1 MDEDLRQYVRE
12 TPWPEVRDRI
22 RSTARAG
29 GMHNLESAASLGTLA
44 DHFAIMPEQER
55 VLDEVWD
62 ALRYAHH
69 PASWLA
75 PRLLKPERLD
85 RPLDHYGLPHPEWSE
100 PIFDTR
106 MPRGVDQIEGPFP
119 IDAERVRLTPL
130 WDRALPYTYAAACF
144 LTPPGEPIG
153 RETIQLMVRAI
164 IPMTPVLH
172 GCTGA
177 HACRVHPDDLIRRF
191 TNQAI
196 VYPVP
201 GAIGYAGS
209 RLLVWRALSILT
221 GSDTHVSFAEVARSV
236 RVDCWVDIKPLM
248 ERVYWP
254 DRVNNC
260 YAHVN
265 ESRGETMMMMWD
277 EGSY

>member
-1 MDEDLRQYVRE
+1 MEEDLRKYVRE
-12 TPWPEVRDRI
+12 TPWPEVRERI

-29 GMHNLESAASLGTLA
+29 GMHNLELAASLGTLA
-44 DHFAIMPEQER
+44 DYFAIMPEQER

-69 PASWLA
+69 PVSWLA

-85 RPLDHYGLPHPEWSE
+85 RPLLEYDLPHPEWSE

-106 MPRGVDQIEGPFP
+106 LPRGVDQIEGPFP
-119 IDAERVRLTPL
+119 MDAESVRLTLPG
-130 WDRALPYTYAAACF
+130 DGELPYTYAAACF
-144 LTPPGEPIG
+144 LTPPGESIG
-153 RETIQLMVRAI
+153 RQTIQLMVDAL
-164 IPMTPVLH
+164 IPTTPVLH

-177 HACRVHPDDLIRRF
+177 HVCRVHPDDLIRRF
-191 TNQAI
+191 TKQAKS
-196 VYPVP
+196 YPTP

-209 RLLVWRALSILT
+209 RLLVWRALAILT
-221 GSDTHVSFAEVARSV
+221 GSDTHASFAEVARSV
-236 RVDCWVDIKPLM
+236 CVGRWIDIKPLM
-248 ERVYWP
+248 QSVYWT